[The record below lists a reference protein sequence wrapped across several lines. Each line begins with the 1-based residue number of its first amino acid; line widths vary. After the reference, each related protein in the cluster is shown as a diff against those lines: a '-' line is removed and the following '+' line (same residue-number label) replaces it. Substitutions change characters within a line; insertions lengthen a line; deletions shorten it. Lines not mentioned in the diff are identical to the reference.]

1 MKKIYKYL
9 LITLLS
15 FLGSCAAVDEPTAME
30 VSKSDPIA
38 EMVSNYYNPGNYTNI
53 RNIYICSKL

>member
-1 MKKIYKYL
+1 MKKVYKYL
-9 LITLLS
+9 LITLLP
-15 FLGSCAAVDEPTAME
+15 FLGSCAAVDEPTVME